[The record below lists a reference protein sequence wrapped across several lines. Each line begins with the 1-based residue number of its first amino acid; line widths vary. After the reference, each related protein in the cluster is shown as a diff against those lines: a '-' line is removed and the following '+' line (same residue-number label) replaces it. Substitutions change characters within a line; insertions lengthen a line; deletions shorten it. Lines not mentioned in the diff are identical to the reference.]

1 MKHKSSSAAEDPD
14 DAKEFNAHIQEA
26 MATDLTELERSGYF
40 SQNLIRSINFPC
52 NSTYCSCVSEGRDN
66 NDFHII
72 IMIPSLGL
80 RPSEK
85 PEVMFRKMLLLFIRR
100 ANEIVGSPYAVVYA
114 HTSLDIRNQYPLI
127 YKFYSILPHSY
138 KKNLQRMYII
148 HPNTGIKMFF
158 EFARVF
164 LSHKFY
170 NKLCLLDSILEF
182 QKIISPKQLN
192 FPLKFYRREDDDNG
206 LRYFGILNS
215 YHTIAYIAFT
225 WKIVVGTMAS
235 LEASFVNSIGTTKL
249 VESCI
254 LFIRAQNGLQHSG
267 LIR

>member
-1 MKHKSSSAAEDPD
+1 M
-14 DAKEFNAHIQEA
+14 
-26 MATDLTELERSGYF
+26 
-40 SQNLIRSINFPC
+40 
-52 NSTYCSCVSEGRDN
+52 V
-66 NDFHII
+66 
-72 IMIPSLGL
+72 PSLGL
-80 RPSEK
+80 KPSEK
-85 PEVMFRKMLLLFIRR
+85 PDITFRKMLLLFIRR
-100 ANEIVGSPYAVVYA
+100 ANAIVGSPYAIVYA
-114 HTSLDIRNQYPLI
+114 HTSIDIINQYPLI

-206 LRYFGILNS
+206 FKYFGMTNIFFLLLCICIYVCCMIKHILLLL
-215 YHTIAYIAFT
+215 
-225 WKIVVGTMAS
+225 W
-235 LEASFVNSIGTTKL
+235 
-249 VESCI
+249 
-254 LFIRAQNGLQHSG
+254 
-267 LIR
+267 

>member
-1 MKHKSSSAAEDPD
+1 
-14 DAKEFNAHIQEA
+14 
-26 MATDLTELERSGYF
+26 
-40 SQNLIRSINFPC
+40 
-52 NSTYCSCVSEGRDN
+52 
-66 NDFHII
+66 
-72 IMIPSLGL
+72 MIPSLGL

-85 PEVMFRKMLLLFIRR
+85 PDVTFRKMLLLFIRR
-100 ANEIVGSPYAVVYA
+100 ANEIVGSTYAIVYA
-114 HTSLDIRNQYPLI
+114 HTSIDIINQYPLI

-138 KKNLQRMYII
+138 RKNLQRMYII

-206 LRYFGILNS
+206 FKYFGEP
-215 YHTIAYIAFT
+215 YYFTIVCVDLKYTYMYVYVYACMRWY
-225 WKIVVGTMAS
+225 S
-235 LEASFVNSIGTTKL
+235 SDYDQS
-249 VESCI
+249 
-254 LFIRAQNGLQHSG
+254 
-267 LIR
+267 